1 MSGALV
7 WVSSIWT
14 IYSPWSFSFYTICMH
29 YAYIQTAFAFYYS
42 FFKRVAHIY
51 IYRYYNYCK
60 STPTTCQPRIHPSSI
75 VSSDDVSSLRHIYIY
90 IYTAPSLS
98 FHDKELRNILFPSF
112 FLFFLIHKSSL
123 NESTDRVY
131 KCVLG
136 KILVRN
142 KHSVRQ
148 CT

>member
-1 MSGALV
+1 MYVWRSCLGQFHLNYLFTLVIFLLYHMYAL
-7 WVSSIWT
+7 
-14 IYSPWSFSFYTICMH
+14 
-29 YAYIQTAFAFYYS
+29 
-42 FFKRVAHIY
+42 
-51 IYRYYNYCK
+51 
-60 STPTTCQPRIHPSSI
+60 RIHTNCICFLLFFFQKSSTYI
-75 VSSDDVSSLRHIYIY
+75 HIGTTITVSQRRQHVSLEFTLLQLLVVMMLVVYVTYIY